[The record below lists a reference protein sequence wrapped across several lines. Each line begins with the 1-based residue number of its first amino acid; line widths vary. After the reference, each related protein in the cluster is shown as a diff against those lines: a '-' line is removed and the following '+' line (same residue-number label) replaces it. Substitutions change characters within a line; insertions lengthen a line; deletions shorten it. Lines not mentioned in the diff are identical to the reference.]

1 MQAETHDTR
10 APRSMNKVTGKL
22 FRSVC
27 GQFMTGVTIV
37 TTMAD
42 DKPIGLTINSFTSVS
57 IDPPMVLFCLD
68 RRSGVNAVLRRTRY
82 FAVNILADDQEHLG
96 RIFTNG
102 VGPRFDGTRYWYGVT
117 GAPVLAESLA
127 YLDCQ
132 VSNEFDGGD
141 HAIFLG
147 RVVDLGIQRQDRG
160 PLTFFRGTMGMA
172 R

>member
-1 MQAETHDTR
+1 MQAEAHETR
-10 APRSMNKVTGKL
+10 APQRMKPVTGKL

-37 TTMAD
+37 TTMAEGT
-42 DKPIGLTINSFTSVS
+42 PIGLTINSFTSVS

-68 RRSGVNAVLRRTRY
+68 RRSGVSAVLRRTRY

-102 VGPRFDGTRYWYGVT
+102 IGPRFDGTRVWYGTT

-127 YLDCQ
+127 YLDCR
-132 VSNEFDGGD
+132 VFNEFDGGD
-141 HAIFLG
+141 HTIFLG
-147 RVVDLGIQRQDRG
+147 QVVDLGIQRQDRG
-160 PLTFFRGTMGMA
+160 PLTFFRGTMGIA